1 MDSGGKAGYAL
12 TTNNDP
18 LPVALGVG
26 QAYLLADFGYWRTA
40 PKIAVTKAADPTFG
54 YLYRADPST
63 WPNTLVPTTLDVTY
77 TAAVTNPGDEP
88 LANVTLTDDPA
99 TIVFSYQSGDANGD
113 RLLDLTETWLYTAT
127 WSYDTPGV
135 YPDTV
140 TARGTGV
147 FSGTDVSAQASAS
160 VEAVGCGQCLG
171 KVSELT
177 LRWNGAAAATI
188 KVVVENKAF
197 ADPVAFQGMVQA
209 AGVFSFGP
217 LSSPNGGFDGTL
229 GTNISIYA
237 DGVFVATVH
246 TSCSQP
252 IYPGQ
257 DWGASGALAAGSR
270 GPVTVV
276 DVSSKHGGQL
286 CPVVGQ

>member
-1 MDSGGKAGYAL
+1 LSA
-12 TTNNDP
+12 
-18 LPVALGVG
+18 
-26 QAYLLADFGYWRTA
+26 
-40 PKIAVTKAADPTFG
+40 
-54 YLYRADPST
+54 
-63 WPNTLVPTTLDVTY
+63 WPNTLVPTPLEVVY

-88 LANVTLTDDPA
+88 LANVTLTDDPVA
-99 TIVFSYQSGDANGD
+99 IVFSYRSGDADGD
-113 RLLDLTETWLYTAT
+113 GLLDPSETWVYTAA
-127 WSYDTPGV
+127 WSYDAPGV

-147 FSGTDVSAQASAS
+147 HSGLPVSAKASAS

-188 KVVVENKAF
+188 KVLVENSAF
-197 ADPVAFQGMVQA
+197 ADPVAFQDMVQA
-209 AGVFSFGP
+209 GGIFSFGP
-217 LSSPNGGFDGTL
+217 LSSPNGGFNGTL

-257 DWGASGALAAGSR
+257 DWGASGALAAGSH
-270 GPVTVV
+270 GPVTVI

-286 CPVVGQ
+286 CPIVGR